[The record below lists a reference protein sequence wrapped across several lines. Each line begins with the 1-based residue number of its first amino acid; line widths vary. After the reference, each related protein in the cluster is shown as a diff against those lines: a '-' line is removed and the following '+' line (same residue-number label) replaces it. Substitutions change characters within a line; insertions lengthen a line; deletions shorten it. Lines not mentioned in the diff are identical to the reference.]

1 MVEIVSEDV
10 MDWARDL
17 AALRK
22 LFADEPA
29 TDPHV
34 NTQTIILQFSEYQQQ
49 QPMVNSAIEPIGNLV
64 CSSLTSIT
72 AVKSGID

>member
-17 AALRK
+17 AALGK
-22 LFADEPA
+22 LFADEPP
-29 TDPHV
+29 TDPPI
-34 NTQTIILQFSEYQQQ
+34 NTQSVVLQFTRQQAV
-49 QPMVNSAIEPIGNLV
+49 VNSVIEPIGNLV

-72 AVKSGID
+72 AVKSGIG

>member
-22 LFADEPA
+22 FFADEPPR
-29 TDPHV
+29 DPPI
-34 NTQTIILQFSEYQQQ
+34 NTQSVVLQFTQSQ
-49 QPMVNSAIEPIGNLV
+49 MIINIDIKPIDNLAS
-64 CSSLTSIT
+64 CSPTSIT
-72 AVKSGID
+72 ATKGVIV

>member
-22 LFADEPA
+22 FFADEPPR
-29 TDPHV
+29 DPPI
-34 NTQTIILQFSEYQQQ
+34 NTQSVVLQFTRSKLV
-49 QPMVNSAIEPIGNLV
+49 VNSVIEPIDNFV
-64 CSSLTSIT
+64 CSSITSIT
-72 AVKSGID
+72 AVKGIIG

>member
-17 AALRK
+17 AALGK
-22 LFADEPA
+22 LFAGEPP
-29 TDPHV
+29 TDPPI
-34 NTQTIILQFSEYQQQ
+34 NTRSVVLQFTRQQAV
-49 QPMVNSAIEPIGNLV
+49 VNSVIEPNGNLV
-64 CSSLTSIT
+64 CSSLASIT